1 MANPYDVTVLNTTV
15 VGKKPPR
22 EVTSAPTEHLA
33 AGFGR
38 GVGQSEL
45 SDGPGL
51 VASNRGRLVVVAF
64 PDGLLASYES
74 DLPTWRPAPMNTK
87 LWSQPVFVA
96 AMGLIGLWQFYRSR
110 GHAAMGSSWGGPSV
124 GKGGD
129 GGGLDP
135 KLLEQ
140 LMGGEGRRQ
149 GRRRRGRARRRGKKG
164 GVVGRLRRGRHATAG
179 VRQLRPGGVS
189 SGDEKVRQVVLTW
202 RWVWFVV
209 IDMIRVEQAR
219 RRWLLTYSQDV
230 SSILRRSPFLSCLP
244 TPPAWLAPPSGR
256 GSSPPWRGAWPA
268 PAEGP
273 RRRWWTSSTSPRA
286 PPA

>member
-1 MANPYDVTVLNTTV
+1 M
-15 VGKKPPR
+15 
-22 EVTSAPTEHLA
+22 PTDA
-33 AGFGR
+33 
-38 GVGQSEL
+38 L

-129 GGGLDP
+129 GGGLEP

-140 LMGGEGRRQ
+140 LMGGKDG
-149 GRRRRGRARRRGKKG
+149 GKGVGVGGGLG
-164 GVVGRLRRGRHATAG
+164 GVGRKAA
-179 VRQLRPGGVS
+179 S
-189 SGDEKVRQVVLTW
+189 SGDFGEGA
-202 RWVWFVV
+202 
-209 IDMIRVEQAR
+209 MR
-219 RRWLLTYSQDV
+219 RPGYANFD
-230 SSILRRSPFLSCLP
+230 
-244 TPPAWLAPPSGR
+244 PAAFRAEMKKSGKW
-256 GSSPPWRGAWPA
+256 S
-268 PAEGP
+268 
-273 RRRWWTSSTSPRA
+273 
-286 PPA
+286 

>member
-1 MANPYDVTVLNTTV
+1 MLHRPCVNLNGTRIERVKFDVAASGRFVGVGAAGELLTGFVNVDANRASCVVRSVTRRGLALAPDSSLAAIKGYAFAANPYEISVLNTTV

-22 EVTSAPTEHLA
+22 EVTTAPLPHLA

-38 GVGQSEL
+38 AVPTDVL

-140 LMGGEGRRQ
+140 LMGGKDGV
-149 GRRRRGRARRRGKKG
+149 G
-164 GVVGRLRRGRHATAG
+164 GVGGVGGFGG
-179 VRQLRPGGVS
+179 VGGGARKASASGGFGEGAMRRPGYADFDPAAFRAEMKK
-189 SGDEKVRQVVLTW
+189 SGKW
-202 RWVWFVV
+202 
-209 IDMIRVEQAR
+209 
-219 RRWLLTYSQDV
+219 S
-230 SSILRRSPFLSCLP
+230 
-244 TPPAWLAPPSGR
+244 
-256 GSSPPWRGAWPA
+256 
-268 PAEGP
+268 
-273 RRRWWTSSTSPRA
+273 
-286 PPA
+286 